1 MGPKSC
7 SRPSTTQ
14 PCTSAS
20 KLFSACTPL
29 AEPPVLLSTLVMVSP
44 TTSQSM
50 KVMPFPTPLPVWTWP
65 VEILLTTTRRS
76 LLKEDTPSSPPLN
89 VKSSEMSRKSF
100 ATSPWTSNPRWPP
113 PPPPPPSKRAT
124 NCQMDKS
131 SPSETKDSVAQKPS
145 SNHGGSLRKQRPFR
159 RYHHVPRYC
168 RQNAKGNHR
177 SCPIHHE
184 DQDHCSTRE
193 KILRLDRR
201 FHPCFPLHLPIHVD
215 HQGRLRWSW
224 SIHRPQKMLLNS
236 HTVPDLF
243 SLQAALDIA
252 FQPFNNLFS
261 SSFFI
266 FSLSHTLSYSKG
278 SKSLSNAQRDR
289 AKRCYVGGRCRKL
302 VGKQLLCLLLN

>member
-1 MGPKSC
+1 MGGRYGKSMATLLHERNARCPKRRPKSC

-29 AEPPVLLSTLVMVSP
+29 AEPPALLSTLVMVSP

-50 KVMPFPTPLPVWTWP
+50 KVTPFPTPLPVWTWP
-65 VEILLTTTRRS
+65 VEILLTTSRRS

-145 SNHGGSLRKQRPFR
+145 SNHPSSVWKLL
-159 RYHHVPRYC
+159 V
-168 RQNAKGNHR
+168 
-177 SCPIHHE
+177 
-184 DQDHCSTRE
+184 STR
-193 KILRLDRR
+193 
-201 FHPCFPLHLPIHVD
+201 PPTTP
-215 HQGRLRWSW
+215 SW
-224 SIHRPQKMLLNS
+224 SATLTSVRIFTETTSFPEVPPCTQVLPTECKRKSPLLLHPPWRSRSLLHQRENTPSGSEVPSLLPSPPSNPCGSPRPTTMKLVHPLSTENAS
-236 HTVPDLF
+236 KF
-243 SLQAALDIA
+243 LDCTR
-252 FQPFNNLFS
+252 
-261 SSFFI
+261 SFFFTSCI
-266 FSLSHTLSYSKG
+266 GFSFSTF
-278 SKSLSNAQRDR
+278 Q
-289 AKRCYVGGRCRKL
+289 
-302 VGKQLLCLLLN
+302 

>member
-65 VEILLTTTRRS
+65 VEILLTTSLRS

-124 NCQMDKS
+124 NCRMDKS

-145 SNHGGSLRKQRPFR
+145 SNHPSSVWKLLG
-159 RYHHVPRYC
+159 
-168 RQNAKGNHR
+168 
-177 SCPIHHE
+177 
-184 DQDHCSTRE
+184 STRE

-215 HQGRLRWSW
+215 HQGRLRRSR
-224 SIHRPQKMLLNS
+224 SIHRPQKMLLIFLLF
-236 HTVPDLF
+236 VILF
-243 SLQAALDIA
+243 S
-252 FQPFNNLFS
+252 
-261 SSFFI
+261 
-266 FSLSHTLSYSKG
+266 
-278 SKSLSNAQRDR
+278 
-289 AKRCYVGGRCRKL
+289 
-302 VGKQLLCLLLN
+302 